1 MIHLQRNL
9 LNTSIILLL
18 DNASPQLGLSNLSA
32 QHDQVQHQQQLEQRT
47 VRHVQMSDRLQR
59 QITLLLLHQ
68 LVRTLLHQLHID
80 TRPVIS
86 YIIALKHH
94 QISVLNV
101 QLNRSYILHHQQTLT
116 RHKLNNKLVLTL
128 SVTRLR
134 ILTTTLRTLL
144 LLHLTTVVV
153 VQSLKTQ
160 NLVHLLSKLT
170 PTLLTHV
177 NTTFVQTVLNRLVH
191 LPQHVLLSI

>member
-1 MIHLQRNL
+1 
-9 LNTSIILLL
+9 
-18 DNASPQLGLSNLSA
+18 
-32 QHDQVQHQQQLEQRT
+32 
-47 VRHVQMSDRLQR
+47 MSDRLQR

>member
-47 VRHVQMSDRLQR
+47 VRHVQMSDCLQR

-86 YIIALKHH
+86 YIVALKHH

-160 NLVHLLSKLT
+160 NLIHLLSKLT

-191 LPQHVLLSI
+191 LTQHVLLSI